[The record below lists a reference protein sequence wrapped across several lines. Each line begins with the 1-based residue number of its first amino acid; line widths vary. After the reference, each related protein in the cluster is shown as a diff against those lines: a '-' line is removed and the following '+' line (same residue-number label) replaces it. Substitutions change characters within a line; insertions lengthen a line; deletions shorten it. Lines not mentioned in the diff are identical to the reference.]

1 MRFEQ
6 NRPYPSHCQRLL
18 LTHSLLFMALF
29 ATFSIAWGQG
39 EQDAAREYYFNVVYL
54 SLVDS
59 GGMRE
64 EKPLNLKFFA
74 DQEPIHLSARSGEA
88 SSYFSHKG
96 VSDLYFYKEN
106 GTDEEGEII
115 YKPVLN
121 VSLGASGQKLI
132 FVIHKPDGSLGG
144 RVFDMSEEAFPLNNA
159 QLLNF
164 SKQPVMVR
172 LGKEV
177 GGVAPFKSKN
187 FLIEIEQRRSAI
199 NFALATNT
207 GGQSEIIEMKRI
219 AFTKNR
225 RCLILVYNDPLE
237 PAKIRHRVFPMA
249 LPTVVE
255 NRSNEEL
262 EAEDYEKYMRDYRA
276 DEE

>member
-6 NRPYPSHCQRLL
+6 TRPYPSHCQRLL
-18 LTHSLLFMALF
+18 LTYVFLFMVLL
-29 ATFSIAWGQG
+29 ATFPIAWGQD
-39 EQDAAREYYFNVVYL
+39 EQDVTREYYFNVVYL
-54 SLVDS
+54 SLADPGS
-59 GGMRE
+59 MRE

-74 DQEPIHLSARSGEA
+74 DQEPIHLSARSGDA
-88 SSYFSHKG
+88 SSFFSHKG
-96 VSDLYFYKEN
+96 APSLYFYKEN

-115 YKPVLN
+115 YTPALS

-132 FVIHKPDGSLGG
+132 FVISKLDGSLGS

-187 FLIEIEQRRSAI
+187 FPVEIEQRRSAI

-237 PAKIRHRVFPMA
+237 LAKIRHRVYPMA

-262 EAEDYEKYMRDYRA
+262 EAEDYEKYMREYRA

>member
-1 MRFEQ
+1 MRFKQ
-6 NRPYPSHCQRLL
+6 HRPCPSQSL
-18 LTHSLLFMALF
+18 HSLFVCAFFSLIYFG
-29 ATFSIAWGQG
+29 ATPIARGQG
-39 EQDAAREYYFNVVYL
+39 AQDAAREYYFNVVYL
-54 SLVDS
+54 SLADS

-64 EKPLNLKFFA
+64 EKPLNVKFFA
-74 DQEPIHLSARSGEA
+74 DEAPIHLSARSGDA
-88 SSYFSHKG
+88 SDYFSHKG
-96 VSDLYFYKEN
+96 APVLYFYNEN
-106 GTDEEGEII
+106 GIDEEGETT

-121 VSLGASGQKLI
+121 VSLGASGHKLI
-132 FVIHKPDGSLGG
+132 LVIYKSDGSLGA

-172 LGKEV
+172 LDEEV
-177 GGVAPFKSKN
+177 GAVAPFKSKN
-187 FLIEIEQRRSAI
+187 FSVEIEQRRSAI
-199 NFALATNT
+199 NFGLATNA
-207 GGQSEIIEMKRI
+207 GGKSEIIEKKRI

-225 RCLILVYNDPLE
+225 RCLILVYNDPRE

-262 EAEDYEKYMRDYRA
+262 EAEDYEKYMREYRSGE
-276 DEE
+276 D

>member
-1 MRFEQ
+1 MRFKQ
-6 NRPYPSHCQRLL
+6 NHFRSLQILRLL
-18 LTHSLLFMALF
+18 FAYAFFFLILLRA
-29 ATFSIAWGQG
+29 SPIAQGQSV
-39 EQDAAREYYFNVVYL
+39 QDAAREYYFNVVYL
-54 SLVDS
+54 SLADS

-64 EKPLNLKFFA
+64 EKPLNIKFFA
-74 DQEPIHLSARSGEA
+74 DQAPIHLSARSGDA
-88 SSYFSHKG
+88 SDYFSHKG
-96 VSDLYFYKEN
+96 TPVLYFYNEN

-132 FVIHKPDGSLGG
+132 FVIEKPGGGLGA

-164 SKQPVMVR
+164 SKQTVMVR

-177 GGVAPFKSKN
+177 GAVAPFKSKN
-187 FLIEIEQRRSAI
+187 FPVEIEQRRSAI
-199 NFALATNT
+199 NFALATNAD
-207 GGQSEIIEMKRI
+207 GQSEIIEMKRI

-225 RCLILVYNDPLE
+225 RRLILVYNDPSE

-262 EAEDYEKYMRDYRA
+262 EAENYEKYMREYRA
-276 DEE
+276 GEE

>member
-1 MRFEQ
+1 MRFKQ

-18 LTHSLLFMALF
+18 LTYALLFMVLL
-29 ATFSIAWGQG
+29 ATFPIAWGQG
-39 EQDAAREYYFNVVYL
+39 EQDATREYYFNVVYL
-54 SLVDS
+54 SLADS

-96 VSDLYFYKEN
+96 VPDLYFYNEN

-121 VSLGASGQKLI
+121 VALGSSGHKLI
-132 FVIHKPDGSLGG
+132 FVLEMPGGSLGA
-144 RVFDMSEEAFPLNNA
+144 RVYDMSVDAFPLNTA
-159 QLLNF
+159 QVLNF
-164 SKQPVMVR
+164 SKEPVMVR

-177 GGVAPFKSKN
+177 GGVASFKNKS
-187 FLIEIEQRRSAI
+187 FPVEIKQRRAAI
-199 NFALATNT
+199 NFALAVNV
-207 GGQSEIIEMKRI
+207 GGKPKVIEMKRI

-225 RCLILVYNDPLE
+225 RQLILVYNDPSE
-237 PAKIRHRVFPMA
+237 PSKIRHRVYPMA

-255 NRSNEEL
+255 NRSDEEL

>member
-6 NRPYPSHCQRLL
+6 NHICSLLRLRLL
-18 LTHSLLFMALF
+18 CAYAFFFLILFGASPIVF
-29 ATFSIAWGQG
+29 GQST
-39 EQDAAREYYFNVVYL
+39 QDATGEYYFSVVYL
-54 SLVDS
+54 SLADS
-59 GGMRE
+59 GDMRE
-64 EKPLNLKFFA
+64 EKPLNVKFFA
-74 DQEPIHLSARSGEA
+74 DEAPIHLSARSGDA
-88 SSYFSHKG
+88 SDYFSHKG
-96 VSDLYFYKEN
+96 APVLYFYNEN

-132 FVIHKPDGSLGG
+132 LVIYKPDGSLGA

-172 LGKEV
+172 LDEEV
-177 GGVAPFKSKN
+177 GAVAPFKSKN
-187 FLIEIEQRRSAI
+187 FSVEIEQRRSAI
-199 NFALATNT
+199 NFALATNA
-207 GGQSEIIEMKRI
+207 GGQSEIIEKKRI

-225 RCLILVYNDPLE
+225 RRLILVYNDPRE
-237 PAKIRHRVFPMA
+237 PAKIRHRIFPMA

-262 EAEDYEKYMRDYRA
+262 EAEDYEKYMREYRSGE
-276 DEE
+276 D

>member
-1 MRFEQ
+1 MRFKQ
-6 NRPYPSHCQRLL
+6 NHL
-18 LTHSLLFMALF
+18 HSWQGLPLVCAYTLSSLFLVAL
-29 ATFSIAWGQG
+29 APTARGQAAQG
-39 EQDAAREYYFNVVYL
+39 AAREYYFNVVYL
-54 SLVDS
+54 SLTDS

-64 EKPLNLKFFA
+64 EKPLNVKFFA
-74 DQEPIHLSARSGEA
+74 DQVPIHLSARSGDA
-88 SSYFSHKG
+88 SDYFSHKG
-96 VSDLYFYKEN
+96 APVLYFYNEN

-132 FVIHKPDGSLGG
+132 FVIKKPDDSLGA

-164 SKQPVMVR
+164 SKQTVMVR

-177 GGVAPFKSKN
+177 GAVAPFKSKN
-187 FLIEIEQRRSAI
+187 FPVEIEQRRSAI
-199 NFALATNT
+199 NFALATNAD
-207 GGQSEIIEMKRI
+207 GQSEIIEMKRI

-225 RCLILVYNDPLE
+225 RRLILVYNDPSE

-262 EAEDYEKYMRDYRA
+262 EAEDYEKYMREYRA
-276 DEE
+276 DEQ

>member
-18 LTHSLLFMALF
+18 LTYVFLFMVLL
-29 ATFSIAWGQG
+29 ATFPIAWGQG
-39 EQDAAREYYFNVVYL
+39 EQDATREYYFNVVYL
-54 SLVDS
+54 SLADS

-74 DQEPIHLSARSGEA
+74 DQEPIHLSARSGDA
-88 SSYFSHKG
+88 SSFFSHKG
-96 VSDLYFYKEN
+96 APSLYFYKEN

-115 YKPVLN
+115 YTSALS

-132 FVIHKPDGSLGG
+132 FVINKQDGTLGG

-172 LGKEV
+172 VDKEV

-187 FLIEIEQRRSAI
+187 FSI
-199 NFALATNT
+199 F
-207 GGQSEIIEMKRI
+207 
-219 AFTKNR
+219 
-225 RCLILVYNDPLE
+225 
-237 PAKIRHRVFPMA
+237 
-249 LPTVVE
+249 
-255 NRSNEEL
+255 
-262 EAEDYEKYMRDYRA
+262 
-276 DEE
+276 

>member
-6 NRPYPSHCQRLL
+6 TRPYPSHCQRLL
-18 LTHSLLFMALF
+18 LTYVLLFMVLL
-29 ATFSIAWGQG
+29 ATFPIAWGQG
-39 EQDAAREYYFNVVYL
+39 EQDATREYYFNVIYL
-54 SLVDS
+54 SLADS

-64 EKPLNLKFFA
+64 EKPLNLKFFV

-96 VSDLYFYKEN
+96 APDLYFYKEN

-115 YKPVLN
+115 YEPALS

-132 FVIHKPDGSLGG
+132 FVINKQDNTLGG

-172 LGKEV
+172 VDKEV

-187 FLIEIEQRRSAI
+187 FSVEIEQRRSAI

-237 PAKIRHRVFPMA
+237 LAKIRHRVYPMA

-262 EAEDYEKYMRDYRA
+262 EAEDYEKYMREYRA